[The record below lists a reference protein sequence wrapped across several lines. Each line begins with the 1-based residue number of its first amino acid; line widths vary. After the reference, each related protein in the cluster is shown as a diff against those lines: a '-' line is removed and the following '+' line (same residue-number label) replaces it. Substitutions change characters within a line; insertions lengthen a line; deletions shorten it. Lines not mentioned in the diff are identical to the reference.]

1 MGEKWMDRVKRV
13 YKEKKDKDPN
23 YKYSQAMSDAKIGY
37 VADGVTT
44 AKPAKTHRAKKQ
56 KGGSNSTRIAPQMG
70 GVVPKAPAPPA
81 GMTQMGGV
89 VPKAPAPP
97 AGMTRIG
104 GKSRKNKKSRKSRRG
119 GKAKKS
125 RKRK

>member
-37 VADGVTT
+37 VAEGVATV
-44 AKPAKTHRAKKQ
+44 KPAKTHRAKKQ
-56 KGGSNSTRIAPQMG
+56 KGGIDSRALVPIASI
-70 GVVPKAPAPPA
+70 PAPPP
-81 GMTQMGGV
+81 V
-89 VPKAPAPP
+89 IK
-97 AGMTRIG
+97 G
-104 GKSRKNKKSRKSRRG
+104 GKSRKNKKSRKSRKG

>member
-37 VADGVTT
+37 VAEGVATV
-44 AKPAKTHRAKKQ
+44 KPAKIHRAKKQ
-56 KGGSNSTRIAPQMG
+56 KGGVASKLVPIASI
-70 GVVPKAPAPPA
+70 PAPP
-81 GMTQMGGV
+81 
-89 VPKAPAPP
+89 VPAVIK
-97 AGMTRIG
+97 G
-104 GKSRKNKKSRKSRRG
+104 GKSRKNKKSRKSRKG

>member
-1 MGEKWMDRVKRV
+1 MDRVKRV

-37 VADGVTT
+37 VAEGVATV
-44 AKPAKTHRAKKQ
+44 KPAKTHRAKKQ
-56 KGGSNSTRIAPQMG
+56 KGGIDSRALVPIASI
-70 GVVPKAPAPPA
+70 PAPPA
-81 GMTQMGGV
+81 
-89 VPKAPAPP
+89 PAVK
-97 AGMTRIG
+97 G
-104 GKSRKNKKSRKSRRG
+104 GKSRKNKKSRKSRKG